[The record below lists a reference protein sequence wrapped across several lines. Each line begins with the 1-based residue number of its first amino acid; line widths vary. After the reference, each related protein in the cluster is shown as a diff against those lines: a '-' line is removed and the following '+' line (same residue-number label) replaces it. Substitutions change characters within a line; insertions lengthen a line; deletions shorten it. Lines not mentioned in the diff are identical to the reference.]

1 LRRTHQNAI
10 VEAIK
15 MDQIQYLKV
24 LALLGCDRK
33 KVKITAKDLE
43 SDLETSG
50 KTIARNLKTMEEKGF
65 IEREV
70 GSLGQSIKIT
80 PAGMK
85 LLSKE
90 FADYKKIFQ
99 IKEQIE
105 LGGTVVSGLGEGQYY
120 VSIDGYSEQFQ
131 KKLGFK
137 PYPGTLNVKIN
148 ENCLDL
154 RQKLNELPYIKINGF
169 SDGKRTYGASD
180 CYPVSVG
187 GVFGYIIVPERTHY
201 RQDLLEII
209 APVKMRTELN
219 LKDGDEVS
227 VIVGSLEKCG

>member
-1 LRRTHQNAI
+1 
-10 VEAIK
+10 
-15 MDQIQYLKV
+15 MDQIQYLKA
-24 LALLGCDRK
+24 LALLGCDRQK
-33 KVKITAKDLE
+33 IKITVKDIE
-43 SDLETSG
+43 TDLGTSG
-50 KTIARNLKTMEEKGF
+50 KTIARNLKIMEEKGL

-70 GSLGQSIKIT
+70 GSLGQSIKISS
-80 PAGMK
+80 AGMK
-85 LLSKE
+85 LLSRE

-120 VSIDGYSEQFQ
+120 VSIDGYSAQFQ
-131 KKLGFK
+131 EKLGFK
-137 PYPGTLNVKIN
+137 PYPGTLNIKIK

-154 RQKLNELPYIKINGF
+154 RKKLDELPYIKINGF
-169 SDGKRTYGASD
+169 SDGQRTYGASD
-180 CYPVSVG
+180 CYPVTVGSVS
-187 GVFGYIIVPERTHY
+187 GYIIVPERTHY

-227 VIVGSLEKCG
+227 VVVGGLEKCG